1 MTRLTP
7 KDVGDLVSRLDTFEL
22 GLREITGLG
31 LRGVAI
37 RSVAHDPVCVPLIGA
52 RLAVVPITSGEGVI
66 SGFADCV
73 ATILGHL
80 GCEAWVTAQPDVRGI
95 QAAVAQPYRVEQQS
109 LERTLEPDQY
119 VLVDKLTPRF
129 DDYKRGDI
137 VIFDPPATWA
147 GSRGTPYIKRIIGLA
162 GDKVAVRD
170 GRVYVNDVV
179 LVEPYV
185 YDGQPTVATGTDSE
199 WVVPPG
205 DLFVLGDHREDS
217 ADSRVFGPIPREH
230 VIGRAWLRYWP
241 LGTFGVLPTPSYPG
255 VSGKPGAGAA
265 SPAAATPE
273 ASPSGP

>member
-95 QAAVAQPYRVEQQS
+95 QAAVAQGADA
-109 LERTLEPDQY
+109 LFMAD
-119 VLVDKLTPRF
+119 DHRF
-129 DDYKRGDI
+129 IALDLRHGRCIDDD
-137 VIFDPPATWA
+137 PATADRAEAEKQHVAAEKASRRRAPA
-147 GSRGTPYIKRIIGLA
+147 GEPRGCR
-162 GDKVAVRD
+162 R
-170 GRVYVNDVV
+170 GR
-179 LVEPYV
+179 
-185 YDGQPTVATGTDSE
+185 
-199 WVVPPG
+199 
-205 DLFVLGDHREDS
+205 
-217 ADSRVFGPIPREH
+217 
-230 VIGRAWLRYWP
+230 
-241 LGTFGVLPTPSYPG
+241 
-255 VSGKPGAGAA
+255 GA
-265 SPAAATPE
+265 
-273 ASPSGP
+273 